1 MCVSLCF
8 SVTALIFTDGT
19 YTAVHVNFC
28 FFPVRGK
35 ETIIQ
40 HMHCTLKLCVKFT
53 SCPRTQVWHFYS
65 FIALTVN
72 KTNQLFYVS
81 FDVSVTLAFKVLQNI
96 HDIVDSFI
104 SFISNNRLR
113 FLRSTDTVLGTY
125 TSFNIINFQAF
136 QD

>member
-1 MCVSLCF
+1 MQIFVFSSSWQRDHYTTHALYFKTLCEVF
-8 SVTALIFTDGT
+8 LLSYDTGLAL
-19 YTAVHVNFC
+19 
-28 FFPVRGK
+28 
-35 ETIIQ
+35 
-40 HMHCTLKLCVKFT
+40 LKL
-53 SCPRTQVWHFYS
+53 
-65 FIALTVN
+65 N

-104 SFISNNRLR
+104 SFISNNPLR
-113 FLRSTDTVLGTY
+113 FSRSTDTVLGTY